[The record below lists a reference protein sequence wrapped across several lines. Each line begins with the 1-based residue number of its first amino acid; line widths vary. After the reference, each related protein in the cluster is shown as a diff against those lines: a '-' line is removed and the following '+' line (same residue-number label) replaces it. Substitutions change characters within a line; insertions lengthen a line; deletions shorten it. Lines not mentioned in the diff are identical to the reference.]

1 MYSSGEYFLSLDF
14 KTVNK
19 PLWREV
25 FNKDEHHQLRKEL
38 GVTYAGYSSNRN
50 DSNDMAVVFK
60 HDTEE
65 TLKKQSDKINS
76 LISEN
81 REKWSKLGDLDSIDF
96 TRWRILCERVNDMR
110 FEQVMNKS
118 DDVMWSAR
126 HTVEDKKSWVAAMKG
141 QQDAGL
147 SYDVR
152 WWGLLENMEDENE
165 VCCIYRLPRDR
176 IQNFVMNF
184 VESLSMMKKM
194 AGIDTNS
201 CKVRFLNVE
210 WEHMYNHPET
220 LKKMM
225 QRQANPNHDEE
236 TIHKMIEEM
245 TTAEGHERRGME
257 HCRDDC
263 VFIRPSGNPLSMQQW
278 SDMMNSP
285 DVQMKFS
292 KLLSV
297 DKVVVD
303 GNMAYA
309 VYKTHSQFHY
319 KGVDNDDVAVF
330 TGVFQRTDDTWKLV
344 HGQRSTG
351 QKPETA

>member
-1 MYSSGEYFLSLDF
+1 M
-14 KTVNK
+14 
-19 PLWREV
+19 
-25 FNKDEHHQLRKEL
+25 
-38 GVTYAGYSSNRN
+38 GVTYAAYSSNRN

-81 REKWSKLGDLDSIDF
+81 REKWSQLGDLDSIDF
-96 TRWRILCERVNDMR
+96 TRWRVLCERVNDMR

-184 VESLSMMKKM
+184 VESMSMMKKM

-236 TIHKMIEEM
+236 TIRKIIEKM

-292 KLLSV
+292 KLLNV

-319 KGVDNDDVAVF
+319 TPLKI
-330 TGVFQRTDDTWKLV
+330 
-344 HGQRSTG
+344 
-351 QKPETA
+351 